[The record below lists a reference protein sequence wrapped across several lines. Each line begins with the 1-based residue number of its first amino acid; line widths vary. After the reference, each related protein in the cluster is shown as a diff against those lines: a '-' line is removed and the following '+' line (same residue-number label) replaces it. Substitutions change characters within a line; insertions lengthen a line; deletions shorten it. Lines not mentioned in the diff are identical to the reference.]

1 MSTKINVRSPF
12 YRKYSDVNLSYA
24 TLSLYIYEGVFST
37 DKPASPQYTLVKYP
51 KGADTY
57 VVFEI
62 SEFVKDYL
70 DTSFDGTYT
79 SQTVWVELDTVLT
92 LTSGTSSNNNDYIA
106 YSGYGY
112 FEDGVNPE
120 LNQGLLISNRTI
132 YRLDDE
138 NIRVPVDTDI
148 TNSVTYFYN
157 GEVKRSQTI
166 SSSTNSNAQIDYVSV
181 SGNDN
186 SDNFKE
192 RVLSTGGVLEDT
204 ACLKAFLDTLD
215 IGLVDELWVATDSGV
230 DIVKIISVCEP
241 KYTPYKVTFLNKFG
255 ALQDM
260 YFFKKS
266 VESITTTQDSYK
278 RSTMDLSTLSYGISN
293 HQNTILS
300 KNGKERITMNTGYIS
315 EEYNE
320 VIRQLLLSEQVWM
333 TKLTDEELVL
343 PLNVVSNSLT
353 YKTSVN
359 DKLVDYTLDFEYAY
373 DKINNIR

>member
-12 YRKYSDVNLSYA
+12 YRKYSNANLSYA

-37 DKPASPQYTLVKYP
+37 DKPALPQYTLVKYP
-51 KGADTY
+51 KGTDTY
-57 VVFEI
+57 VVFEL
-62 SEFVKDYL
+62 SEFIKDYL
-70 DTSFDGTYT
+70 YTSFDGTYT

-106 YSGYGY
+106 YNGYGY

-120 LNQGLLISNRTI
+120 LAEGLLMSNRTI

-157 GEVKRSQTI
+157 GEIKRSQAIT
-166 SSSTNSNAQIDYVSV
+166 SSTNTNAQIDYVSV

-192 RVLSTGGVLEDT
+192 RVLAAGGTLEET

-241 KYTPYKVTFLNKFG
+241 KYTPYKVTFINKFG

-266 VESITTTQDSYK
+266 VESISTTQETYK
-278 RSTMDLSTLSYGISN
+278 RSTMDLVSLSYSTSS
-293 HQNTILS
+293 HQVATFN
-300 KNGKERITMNTGYIS
+300 KNGMKES
-315 EEYNE
+315 
-320 VIRQLLLSEQVWM
+320 
-333 TKLTDEELVL
+333 
-343 PLNVVSNSLT
+343 P
-353 YKTSVN
+353 
-359 DKLVDYTLDFEYAY
+359 
-373 DKINNIR
+373 